1 MLLHRL
7 LLEEVRALIKSKALL
22 FVSAAAESVMIEGR
36 KAPASGR
43 DTRLVMMVIL
53 LLLLLWLI
61 MCLAHIH
68 KFHHDAS
75 AIV

>member
-22 FVSAAAESVMIEGR
+22 FVSTATQSVMIEGR

-43 DTRLVMMVIL
+43 DTRLVMMMI

-68 KFHHDAS
+68 KFHHDAP

>member
-43 DTRLVMMVIL
+43 DTRLVMMMI
-53 LLLLLWLI
+53 LLLLWLI